1 MTTTMSRARPSLA
14 HRAVSEMGS
23 AHHVAAGA
31 PLPQGGVA
39 PRSPFLG
46 LPPAC
51 DADML
56 QQHVASAA
64 AEHKQRT
71 PRLAASSG
79 RRGSNDAAASGSACC
94 LAMRRLGGEAM
105 AASAPR
111 SSNMVRR

>member
-1 MTTTMSRARPSLA
+1 MTASMSRTRPGLA
-14 HRAVSEMGS
+14 HRAVSEMGT
-23 AHHVAAGA
+23 APHHLVAAGA

-51 DADML
+51 DADAL

-64 AEHKQRT
+64 AEHQQRT
-71 PRLAASSG
+71 PRLH
-79 RRGSNDAAASGSACC
+79 AAAAGASAGAACGSLPCG
-94 LAMRRLGGEAM
+94 LAMRRVAGEAS
-105 AASAPR
+105 SAPR